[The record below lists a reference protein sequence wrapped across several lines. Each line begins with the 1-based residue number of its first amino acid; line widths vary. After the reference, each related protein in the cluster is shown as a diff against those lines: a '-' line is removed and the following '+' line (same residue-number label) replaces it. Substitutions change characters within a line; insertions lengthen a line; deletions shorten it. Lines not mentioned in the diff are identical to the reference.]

1 MEVITLRRKTRE
13 TLRHERAVVLQQI
26 GEDCAA
32 QLPANDWL
40 QRRELEVARMRA
52 AERRLR

>member
-1 MEVITLRRKTRE
+1 MITLRRKTRE

-26 GEDCAA
+26 ADDCAA